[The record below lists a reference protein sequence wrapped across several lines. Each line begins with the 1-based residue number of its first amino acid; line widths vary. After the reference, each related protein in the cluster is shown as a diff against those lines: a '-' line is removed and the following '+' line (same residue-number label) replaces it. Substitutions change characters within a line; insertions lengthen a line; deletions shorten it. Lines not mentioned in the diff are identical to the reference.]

1 MAEIITLAVTI
12 IVLVT
17 LACIASY
24 LYGKEAGFYEAL
36 RHEQQN
42 KKESGI

>member
-1 MAEIITLAVTI
+1 MAEIITLAVII
-12 IVLVT
+12 IVVVN

-24 LYGKEAGFYEAL
+24 LYGKQSGFYEAL
-36 RHEQQN
+36 IHEQQN